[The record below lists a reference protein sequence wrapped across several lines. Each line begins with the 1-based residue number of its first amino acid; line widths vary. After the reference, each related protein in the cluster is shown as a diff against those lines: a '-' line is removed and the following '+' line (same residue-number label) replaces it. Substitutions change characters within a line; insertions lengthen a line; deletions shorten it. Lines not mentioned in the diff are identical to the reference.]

1 MIRIEEILH
10 LRLFTNKVV
19 SLVSL
24 SRTSAKIALEASE
37 RAKAASKTTENE
49 SSDESSGGGL
59 LVDELCAALTMLKR
73 RS

>member
-10 LRLFTNKVV
+10 LGLFANKVV

-37 RAKAASKTTENE
+37 RAKAASKTDHE

-59 LVDELCAALTMLKR
+59 LVDELRAALTLKR

>member
-1 MIRIEEILH
+1 M
-10 LRLFTNKVV
+10 V

-37 RAKAASKTTENE
+37 RAKAASKTDHE

-59 LVDELCAALTMLKR
+59 LVDELRAALTLKR

>member
-1 MIRIEEILH
+1 
-10 LRLFTNKVV
+10 VV

-37 RAKAASKTTENE
+37 RAKAASKTDNE

-59 LVDELCAALTMLKR
+59 LVDELRAALTLKR